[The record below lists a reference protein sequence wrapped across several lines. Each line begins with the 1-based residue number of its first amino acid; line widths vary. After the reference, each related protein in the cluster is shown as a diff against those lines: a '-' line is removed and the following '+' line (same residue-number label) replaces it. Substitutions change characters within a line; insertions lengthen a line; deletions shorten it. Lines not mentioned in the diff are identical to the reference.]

1 MRVLYLPSP
10 LDYISTHVDDFLR
23 ERFEGSRHELA
34 FFDHEGDITEQF
46 ADADIVIDRGGS
58 VGTREMLHAAKAA
71 RLWQVLGMGLDH
83 FDLDYW
89 AERGMPVSHCPG
101 PMSAVALGESSMMFI
116 LMLGHRYREASRNL
130 EHGVWFSPVGLEV
143 AGARLC
149 IIGFGASGRE
159 LAIRAR
165 AHGMDISAIDIQP
178 ISDEEADS
186 YELVASGPPESID
199 GELSLADY
207 VSLHLPLNAETRAIL
222 SRKRLALLRRTACVV
237 NVARGGLIDQQAL
250 VEALEAGLIAGA
262 GLDVLIEEP
271 APQDLVDRL
280 LALPNVV
287 MTPHV
292 AGMTDGTARRRAEAA
307 LENCDRIERGLEPL
321 YRVV

>member
-1 MRVLYLPSP
+1 MKVLYLPSP
-10 LDYISTHVDDFLR
+10 RQDVSTHVDDFLR
-23 ERFEGSRHELA
+23 ERFEGSIHQLM
-34 FFDHEGDITEQF
+34 FYDHDGDLTAQF
-46 ADADIVIDRGGS
+46 ADAEIIIDRGGS
-58 VGTREMLHAAKAA
+58 VGTREMLHAARAA

-89 AERGMPVSHCPG
+89 ADQGMPVSHCPG
-101 PMSAVALGESSMMFI
+101 PMSAVGLGESSMMFI

-130 EHGVWFSPVGLEV
+130 EQGVWFSPVGLEV
-143 AGARLC
+143 EGARLC

-159 LAIRAR
+159 LAVRAG
-165 AHGMDISAIDIQP
+165 AHGMVISAIDVQP
-178 ISDEEADS
+178 ISNEDADRYGLARTGAPDRIDDE
-186 YELVASGPPESID
+186 LP
-199 GELSLADY
+199 LADF
-207 VSLHLPLNAETRAIL
+207 VSLHVPLNAETQRML
-222 SRKRLALLRRTACVV
+222 SRERLALMRPTACVV

-262 GLDVLIEEP
+262 GLDVLTEEP
-271 APQDLVDRL
+271 AAQDLVDRL

-292 AGMTDGTARRRAEAA
+292 AGMTDGTARRRAETA
-307 LENCDRIERGLEPL
+307 LENCDRIEQGLEPL